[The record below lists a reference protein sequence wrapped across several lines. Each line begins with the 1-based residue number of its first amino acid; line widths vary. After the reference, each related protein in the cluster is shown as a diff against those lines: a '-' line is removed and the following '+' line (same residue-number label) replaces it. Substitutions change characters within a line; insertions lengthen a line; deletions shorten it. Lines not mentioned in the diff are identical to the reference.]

1 MGSDVSKN
9 TTNISSNSPKKIIK
23 AQLPPIK
30 NIENRKSQFYNNN
43 NLNHQRQSIINI
55 PNRKLEKKKRIIIT
69 AKDVKLQNYEYKVLE
84 IVKKNNHENL
94 DHNLIEQ
101 CILNHFFMRNLE
113 KEARNE
119 IIREM
124 SLCKVKPKDIVFKQ
138 GSIGNF
144 FYIIKEGDLE
154 LIIDNKKV
162 KTLSKGNSF
171 GELALINGAA
181 RSGTVKSINGSLLWC
196 MDRKNFKKIIDHVNS
211 MNYIENFKFIN
222 EVNFFSGL
230 NNNLKSL
237 LSKNIIKV
245 YFEPNDIIVKEGDL
259 ASCLYIIKEGE
270 VECVING
277 KLIRTLKSKDY
288 FGEKSILLESKRTM
302 DVISKTKTICYAITV
317 DYLKNMVGDKIN
329 EVLLFNFLEIAFEKS
344 EYFNKVNP
352 KLFQKYIST
361 FQLKDYIKGEIVLPS
376 GHNIGSTF
384 IIVIEGSV
392 SEKGKEKEEY
402 KRGQIIF
409 EKDLINFDINSKKKI
424 RLQYDLVADP
434 DCLIMSCNTNLL
446 INLIG
451 CQFKE
456 MFNQSNVLLSLSH
469 IPLFKTIPQE
479 KLNYLSKVIKI
490 EKYQD
495 KNFIIKQDDI
505 GDLFY
510 IVKSGKVDIYKDKKY
525 IRTINENS
533 SFGFKAL
540 FNKEI
545 RTASAISN
553 GKVECYVLS
562 GEDFKK
568 VLEKTLRQY
577 LEKKMMLEDD
587 EISLNDLEFIKEL
600 GTGSFG
606 NVSLVK
612 NSKNNYLYAIKTMN
626 RVQIDLENLHKNIE
640 LERLIMLKID
650 HPFITK
656 LVKTMKYKGYIFFL
670 MEYNYGKELWD
681 IIRDIGLLN
690 RTQTQFYSAS
700 IMIAIDYLHQRHY
713 IHRDIKPENIMIL
726 ENGYIKVIDFGTC
739 KEIIDKTYTIIGTP
753 HYMAPEVILGEGY
766 TFQVDFWSIGIMM
779 YEFMCGGLPFGENVD
794 DPIDVYKM
802 IIYSNLK
809 FPSFIKD
816 KEFIDIVKKMLSKLP
831 IVRLGSLIHIK
842 SHPFFKGFNFEELSN
857 LIMEPCYKPEVPVL
871 NVDLLFGEETFLE
884 HVKKFKKV
892 NFNKL
897 KNLDE
902 KVRKEC
908 DEWYK
913 NF

>member
-1 MGSDVSKN
+1 MGNNVDKN
-9 TTNISSNSPKKIIK
+9 STNISNSPKKIIK

-30 NIENRKSQFYNNN
+30 GVEHRKSQCYNHNQF
-43 NLNHQRQSIINI
+43 HPRPSVINI
-55 PNRKLEKKKRIIIT
+55 PNRKGEKKKRIIIT
-69 AKDVKLQNYEYKVLE
+69 AKDVKMSNTEYDVLE
-84 IVKKNNHENL
+84 IVKKNNHEDL
-94 DHNLIEQ
+94 DHSLIEK

-124 SLCKVKPKDIVFKQ
+124 TLCRVKAKDIVFKQ

-144 FYIIKEGDLE
+144 FYIIKEGDLD

-171 GELALINGAA
+171 GELALINGAS

-196 MDRKNFKKIIDHVNS
+196 MERKNFKKIIDHINS
-211 MNYIENFKFIN
+211 QNYMENIKFIN
-222 EVNFFSGL
+222 DINFFSGL
-230 NNNLKSL
+230 SNNLKTL

-245 YFEPNDIIVKEGDL
+245 YFEPKDIIVKEGDL

-270 VECVING
+270 VECVMNG

-302 DVISKTKTICYAITV
+302 DVIAKTKTICYGITV
-317 DYLKNMVGDKIN
+317 DYLKHMVGDKIN
-329 EVLLFNFLEIAFEKS
+329 DVLLFNFLEIAFEKS
-344 EYFNKVNP
+344 NFFNKVNP
-352 KLFQKYIST
+352 KLFQKLIYNFS
-361 FQLKDYIKGEIVLPS
+361 LKDYIKGEIVVPS

-392 SEKGKEKEEY
+392 SQKGKEKEEY

-409 EKDLINFDINSKKKI
+409 EKELISFDINSKKKT

-434 DCLIMSCNTNLL
+434 DCLIMSCNTNQL

-451 CQFKE
+451 CPFKE
-456 MFNQSNVLLSLSH
+456 MFAQSNVLDSLSH

-490 EKYQD
+490 EKYSD
-495 KNFIIKQDDI
+495 KAFIIKQDDV

-510 IVKSGKVDIYKDKKY
+510 IVKSGKVDIYKDNKY
-525 IRTINENS
+525 IRTINENG

-553 GKVECYVLS
+553 GKVECYALS

-568 VLEKTLRQY
+568 VLEETLRQY

-587 EISLNDLEFIKEL
+587 EISLQDLEFIKEL
-600 GTGSFG
+600 GVGSFG

-612 NSKNNYLYAIKTMN
+612 SSKNHYLYAIKAMN
-626 RVQIDLENLHKNIE
+626 RVQIDLEKLHKNIE
-640 LERLIMLKID
+640 LERSIMLKVD

-656 LVKTMKYKGYIFFL
+656 LVKTMKNDGYIFFL

-681 IIRDIGLLN
+681 VIRDIGLLN
-690 RTQTQFYSAS
+690 KEQTQFYAAS
-700 IMIAIDYLHQRHY
+700 TMLAVDYLHQRHY
-713 IHRDIKPENIMIL
+713 VHRDIKPENIMVL

-739 KEIIDKTYTIIGTP
+739 KEIIDKTNTIIGTP
-753 HYMAPEVILGEGY
+753 HYMAPEAILGEGY

-779 YEFMCGGLPFGENVD
+779 FEFMCGCVPFGDNVE
-794 DPIDVYKM
+794 DPMDVYKM
-802 IIYSNLK
+802 IIHSNLK
-809 FPSFIKD
+809 FPTFIKD
-816 KEFIDIVKKMLSKLP
+816 RDFLDICKKMLAKLP
-831 IVRLGSLIHIK
+831 IARLGTLFQIK
-842 SHPFFKGFNFEELSN
+842 SHNFFKGFNFENLSN
-857 LIMEPCYKPEVPVL
+857 LTMEPCYKPDVPSL
-871 NVDLLFGEETFLE
+871 NPDMLFEEESYME
-884 HVKKFKKV
+884 HTKKFKKV
-892 NFNKL
+892 NLNKL
-897 KNLDE
+897 KGLDP
-902 KVRKEC
+902 KIKKEC
-908 DEWYK
+908 DKWYE